1 MNISRLSTNK
11 ICLITGLAALF
22 IAAVMI
28 TALFTAAGSTIVIW
42 WGFLFVFLM
51 FLCIL
56 SFLTLIRQKLVYFS
70 NTLCQTLDEMI
81 SANPQLP
88 NIQETEDLFDK
99 INYRLQRLYEIL
111 EENRRSTAR
120 EKARLQELISDIS
133 HQVKTP
139 AANLKMVNS
148 TLLKEPVPENMRRK
162 FLLAMEEQVNKLEFL
177 MEALIKTSR
186 LEAGIISLDRKRHGV
201 YNTLAAALGGILLHA
216 EKKKLNVSVDCPE
229 SIAAFHDPKWT
240 AEALFNI
247 LDNAVKYTRPKGS
260 IHVAVTNWDMYL
272 RIDIKDTGKGI
283 PEKHQAEIFKRFY
296 REEEVRD
303 IEGIGIGLYLSRKI
317 ITMQGGY
324 IKVSSQNS
332 KGSVFSVFLPL
343 S

>member
-11 ICLITGLAALF
+11 ICLITGLLALF

-28 TALFTAAGSTIVIW
+28 TALFTATGSTLVIW
-42 WGFLFVFLM
+42 WGFLFIFLM

-56 SFLTLIRQKLVYFS
+56 SFLALIRQKLIYFS
-70 NTLCQTLDEMI
+70 NTLCQTLDEMM
-81 SANPQLP
+81 SPNPQLP

-99 INYRLQRLYEIL
+99 INYRLQRLYEML
-111 EENRRSTAR
+111 EENHRSTAR

-148 TLLKEPVPENMRRK
+148 TLLKEPVPDNMRRK

-177 MEALIKTSR
+177 MDALIKTSR
-186 LEAGIISLDRKRHGV
+186 LEAGIISLDRKKNGV
-201 YNTLAAALGGILLHA
+201 YNTLATALGGILLHA

-229 SIAAFHDPKWT
+229 SIKALHDPKWT

-260 IHVAVTNWDMYL
+260 IDIAVTNWDMYL

-296 REEEVRD
+296 REEDVGD

-324 IKVSSQNS
+324 IKVSSQSS

-343 S
+343 H